1 MDQPNITKIIEQY
14 DNNQHA
20 LIAILQD
27 IQEDF
32 RYLPQN
38 ALEQISADLN
48 VPLSQVYSLAT
59 FFKAFSL
66 EPRGKHTVSVCL
78 GTACHVSGGQQL
90 IEKMERDLDIKVR
103 GTTRDLNFSLEEVHC
118 LGCCGLAPV
127 VTVGEDLYGQ
137 VNLRSL
143 PKIIKKY
150 I

>member
-38 ALEQISADLN
+38 ALEQISADLD